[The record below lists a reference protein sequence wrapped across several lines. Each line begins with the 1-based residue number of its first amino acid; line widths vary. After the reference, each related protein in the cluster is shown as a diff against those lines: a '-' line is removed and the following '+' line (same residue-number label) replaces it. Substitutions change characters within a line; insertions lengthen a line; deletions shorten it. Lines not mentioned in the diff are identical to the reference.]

1 MKRVSVGLVFA
12 SLVALQALA
21 GGGGGAAKDAAKVKD
36 ALQALQD
43 YIGAWKGSGTSE
55 KNKSEIWNEK
65 VAWSWRFKGPDA
77 WLTLDFGKGSKVYK
91 SGEIRYLPDTKVYEM
106 TLVDVK
112 DKKQVFEGRL
122 TGTKKDRLTLERI
135 DPDTKDTH
143 QILMNMAAGGIGSGY
158 TYSIKPEYRTLYT
171 NQWHIRF

>member
-43 YIGAWKGSGTSE
+43 YIGSWKGNGTSE

-65 VAWSWRFKGPDA
+65 VAWAWRFKGQDA
-77 WLTLDFGKGSKVYK
+77 WLTLDFGDSRLFKN
-91 SGEIRYLPDTKVYEM
+91 GEIRYLPDKKLYQL
-106 TLVDVK
+106 TLVDKK
-112 DKKQVFEGRL
+112 DKKQVYQGKL
-122 TGTKKDRLTLERI
+122 TGTKKD
-135 DPDTKDTH
+135 K
-143 QILMNMAAGGIGSGY
+143 
-158 TYSIKPEYRTLYT
+158 
-171 NQWHIRF
+171 